1 MKITKSCILLT
12 MFLTA
17 SLFSCGSSG
26 NDEPKPSGGSGDGAT
41 ITISPA
47 DMSINADGQEIIIN
61 IKSDSDWKI
70 ATTADWCTLFPT
82 GGVKNEA
89 TEIKVSVN
97 TNTGME
103 ARTANLVVT
112 ATDRA
117 TKSFILTQAAKA
129 SIRLSKSSITFG
141 AQPSS
146 SNITVTCNVDW
157 SAQSSAAWCKVT
169 PATGTDGETSLTVS
183 CDKNESAET
192 RNATVT
198 ISYGGESSTI
208 EVSQMSDEIITPE
221 GYSLVWADEFN
232 DPAVTM
238 PDESKWWYEVWD
250 PGRVN
255 NELQRYIKGKRD
267 GVVTAEISDG
277 ILKIHAIK
285 VGNEVWSAR
294 VNTSTYW
301 TYGYFEARLKLP
313 KGKGTW
319 PAFWMMP
326 QTGGENWPACG
337 EIDIMEEVGV
347 NPNYT
352 SSSIHCSAYNHTIGT
367 QKTKE
372 VLTPGAEDEFHV
384 YALEWTEDYIKT
396 YVDGKLLLNFP
407 NDHAG
412 DPKTWPFNK
421 NFGLKLNLAWGG
433 DWGGM
438 KGVDESALPATYEID
453 YVRVFQKD

>member
-1 MKITKSCILLT
+1 
-12 MFLTA
+12 
-17 SLFSCGSSG
+17 
-26 NDEPKPSGGSGDGAT
+26 
-41 ITISPA
+41 
-47 DMSINADGQEIIIN
+47 
-61 IKSDSDWKI
+61 
-70 ATTADWCTLFPT
+70 
-82 GGVKNEA
+82 
-89 TEIKVSVN
+89 
-97 TNTGME
+97 ME

-129 SIRLSKSSITFG
+129 AIRLSKSSITFG

-146 SNITVTCNVDW
+146 SNITITCNVDW

-169 PATGTDGETSLTVS
+169 PATDADGETSLTVS

-208 EVSQMSDEIITPE
+208 EVSQMGYEIITPE

-277 ILKIHAIK
+277 ILKIHAKK